1 MEFIRKNGFVLDYLE
16 SNLEQEVYEKEQI
29 TSKVIMKVKQE
40 IVKERVNDIYAMTVE
55 GEGDSFCLESDEDDQ
70 GKKWMDIEIT
80 FTDIDNVEHT
90 FLYYNENYAKEN
102 EEEEEC
108 MEFGQD
114 IRWISSLCDDFAL
127 AAEIFEKWALKGT
140 LYSRPWRHQWK
151 GKDGKSN
158 YEIYAEKRQKEL
170 LQEMRPF
177 AICLA
182 HLKSNKMHFSKEY
195 LEAQI
200 ELVSSLFD
208 LTFEEV
214 NRAVNGQEYW
224 CV

>member
-1 MEFIRKNGFVLDYLE
+1 M
-16 SNLEQEVYEKEQI
+16 S
-29 TSKVIMKVKQE
+29 
-40 IVKERVNDIYAMTVE
+40 
-55 GEGDSFCLESDEDDQ
+55 
-70 GKKWMDIEIT
+70 
-80 FTDIDNVEHT
+80 
-90 FLYYNENYAKEN
+90 
-102 EEEEEC
+102 
-108 MEFGQD
+108 
-114 IRWISSLCDDFAL
+114 
-127 AAEIFEKWALKGT
+127 
-140 LYSRPWRHQWK
+140 
-151 GKDGKSN
+151 KSN

-177 AICLA
+177 AMCLA
-182 HLKSNKMHFSKEY
+182 HLKSNKTHFSKEY

>member
-1 MEFIRKNGFVLDYLE
+1 M
-16 SNLEQEVYEKEQI
+16 S
-29 TSKVIMKVKQE
+29 
-40 IVKERVNDIYAMTVE
+40 
-55 GEGDSFCLESDEDDQ
+55 
-70 GKKWMDIEIT
+70 
-80 FTDIDNVEHT
+80 
-90 FLYYNENYAKEN
+90 
-102 EEEEEC
+102 
-108 MEFGQD
+108 
-114 IRWISSLCDDFAL
+114 
-127 AAEIFEKWALKGT
+127 
-140 LYSRPWRHQWK
+140 
-151 GKDGKSN
+151 KSN

-182 HLKSNKMHFSKEY
+182 HLKSNKMRFSKEY

>member
-16 SNLEQEVYEKEQI
+16 SNLDQEVYKREQI

-90 FLYYNENYAKEN
+90 FLYYNEKYAKED
-102 EEEEEC
+102 EEDEESI
-108 MEFGQD
+108 EFGQD
-114 IRWISSLCDDFAL
+114 IVWISSLCDDFAL
-127 AAEIFEKWALKGT
+127 AAKIFEKWVLTGE

-151 GKDGKSN
+151 GKDGKDN
-158 YEIYAEKRQKEL
+158 YEIYG
-170 LQEMRPF
+170 
-177 AICLA
+177 
-182 HLKSNKMHFSKEY
+182 
-195 LEAQI
+195 LEQNFEAVKN
-200 ELVSSLFD
+200 LVSMDKNFSYLFE
-208 LTFEEV
+208 LSKAT
-214 NRAVNGQEYW
+214 
-224 CV
+224 